1 MVIAILIFKIIDTP
15 LLALTGTAD
24 KGTTEAIISSLG
36 LKKDRVEL
44 FVSPIITNIRISV
57 VKTKKDAAF
66 TQLQWIS
73 DMIREQRLDCPKTL
87 LFCNTMKD
95 IAEVANYL
103 LFKLGRNA
111 YFPTGSFQMAD
122 CIIGI
127 YHSMT
132 WQENKERIIKS
143 MKGEGK
149 KRVIIATSA
158 LSMGVHFPDVRYVV
172 HWGPARNLLDHHQQS
187 GRAGRD
193 GLSSDVLVIYHGHQ
207 LSHCEDDV
215 KTFVHSDGCL
225 HVASYGPLDP
235 DVQSLK
241 PPHSCCSNCCK
252 ICVCS
257 ENGCVLPNL
266 PFLVVA
272 ESSETQVL
280 KRSRML
286 TSVDKE
292 ELREGLIEL
301 KDRIEGHG
309 ALFEC
314 TGFSAELIEDIIEQS
329 QFIFTL
335 QDLMKTSP
343 VFSLQHAIAVLE
355 LFAEMF
361 QDICGLDNLVALLG
375 QENLFEEP
383 LPPCFVGN
391 FDLSDSDSCD
401 DELDDLDIL
410 T

>member
-1 MVIAILIFKIIDTP
+1 
-15 LLALTGTAD
+15 
-24 KGTTEAIISSLG
+24 
-36 LKKDRVEL
+36 
-44 FVSPIITNIRISV
+44 
-57 VKTKKDAAF
+57 
-66 TQLQWIS
+66 
-73 DMIREQRLDCPKTL
+73 
-87 LFCNTMKD
+87 
-95 IAEVANYL
+95 
-103 LFKLGRNA
+103 
-111 YFPTGSFQMAD
+111 
-122 CIIGI
+122 
-127 YHSMT
+127 
-132 WQENKERIIKS
+132 
-143 MKGEGK
+143 
-149 KRVIIATSA
+149 
-158 LSMGVHFPDVRYVV
+158 MGVHFPDVQYVV
-172 HWGPARNLLDHHQQS
+172 HWGPARNLLDHHQQP
-187 GRAGRD
+187 GRARRD
-193 GLSSDVLVIYHGHQ
+193 GLSSDVVVIYHGHQ

-225 HVASYGPLDP
+225 RVASYGPLDP

-252 ICVCS
+252 ICVCGK
-257 ENGCVLPNL
+257 NGCVLPNL
-266 PFLVVA
+266 PFLVEA

-343 VFSLQHAIAVLE
+343 VFLLQHAIAVLE

-361 QDICGLDNLVALLG
+361 QDICGLDDLVALLG

>member
-1 MVIAILIFKIIDTP
+1 M
-15 LLALTGTAD
+15 
-24 KGTTEAIISSLG
+24 
-36 LKKDRVEL
+36 R
-44 FVSPIITNIRISV
+44 
-57 VKTKKDAAF
+57 
-66 TQLQWIS
+66 
-73 DMIREQRLDCPKTL
+73 
-87 LFCNTMKD
+87 D
-95 IAEVANYL
+95 IAEVANYR

-111 YFPTGSFQMAD
+111 YFPTDSFQMAD
-122 CIIGI
+122 CLIGI
-127 YHSMT
+127 YHLVT
-132 WQENKERIIKS
+132 WQEYKQRVIKS

-158 LSMGVHFPDVRYVV
+158 LSMGVNFPDVRYVV

-193 GLSSDVLVIYHGHQ
+193 GLSSDVVVIYHGNQ

-215 KTFVHSDGCL
+215 KTFVRFDGCL
-225 HVASYGPLDP
+225 RVASYGPLDP
-235 DVQSLK
+235 DVQPLK
-241 PPHSCCSNCCK
+241 PPHSCCSNCCSNCCK
-252 ICVCS
+252 ICVCG

-266 PFLVVA
+266 PFLV
-272 ESSETQVL
+272 EGECSETQVL

-286 TSVDKE
+286 TSRDKE

-301 KDRIEGHG
+301 KDHIEGHG
-309 ALFEC
+309 PLFEC
-314 TGFSAELIEDIIEQS
+314 TGFSVELIEDIIEQS

-335 QDLMKTSP
+335 EDLMKASP

-361 QDICGLDNLVALLG
+361 QDICGLDDLVALLG
-375 QENLFEEP
+375 QENVFEEP
-383 LPPCFVGN
+383 SPPCFVGN
-391 FDLSDSDSCD
+391 FDLSDSDSFD